1 MPGKRLDEMVE
12 ESNDT
17 GAWYPG
23 KLMHDA
29 VEDMENG
36 TYELRSRRRDPQDG
50 ERPKS
55 SNQERGEWHRTT
67 CRTTMASR
75 TEGSLRGNAPFLLLA
90 LVPASFLLGPPPKTC
105 YEKKRLF
112 LSLAFQ
118 IVGIHSNT

>member
-12 ESNDT
+12 EPNDT

-23 KLMHDA
+23 KLVHDA

-75 TEGSLRGNAPFLLLA
+75 TEGSLRASPSSQESPFPVACTRSCLFSSGDPL
-90 LVPASFLLGPPPKTC
+90 KTC
-105 YEKKRLF
+105 YEKKDSYL
-112 LSLAFQ
+112 L
-118 IVGIHSNT
+118 HSK

>member
-36 TYELRSRRRDPQDG
+36 TYELRSRRRDPHHKMVRD
-50 ERPKS
+50 
-55 SNQERGEWHRTT
+55 QELEPRAR
-67 CRTTMASR
+67 RMASHHLQDDNGVAHGGVS
-75 TEGSLRGNAPFLLLA
+75 TCLA
-90 LVPASFLLGPPPKTC
+90 VLAGVALSCCLHSFLPLFFWGPPQN
-105 YEKKRLF
+105 L
-112 LSLAFQ
+112 L
-118 IVGIHSNT
+118 